1 MADNDFPSAVGFL
14 QSYAKG
20 MEDYQQSGDDI
31 DDLHLQSKY
40 VRSFG
45 GPLLQETLISG
56 SPSFDIPPD
65 IDSPIVD
72 RWIKEYN
79 ENNPRRYTDTMEDAL
94 KRARALRGRFKGV

>member
-1 MADNDFPSAVGFL
+1 MMADNDFPSAIGFL
-14 QSYAKG
+14 QNYTKG
-20 MEDYQQSGDDI
+20 IEDYEQPGDTQQ
-31 DDLHLQSKY
+31 
-40 VRSFG
+40 FN
-45 GPLLQETLISG
+45 GPLMQESLISG